1 MVRVAVIGSCSVD
14 LVVEAE
20 RRPAAGET
28 LFGTRFFTTC
38 GGKGANQAVAAARL
52 GAEVYMV
59 GAVGTDW
66 YGKTVLDNLRSAG
79 VDTTYV
85 AERDDVATG
94 TAHITLAEGDNS
106 ILVVP
111 GANFS
116 VTPAD
121 IDAAWSVLREAD
133 IVLLQHEIP
142 LATVRYAVL
151 RLAAAG
157 IDVVLNPAPA
167 AEIAPEVQ
175 QACRYITPNEHEMEL
190 MFPDGDIPQR
200 MRDKLVVTRGSAG
213 VDYDADGD
221 WVRVPAFAVTAVD
234 TTGAGDTF
242 CSAFGV
248 AIAEGKMPAEAIRFG
263 NAAAALAVTGF
274 GAQGAMPDRAK
285 VEALLC
291 NE

>member
-1 MVRVAVIGSCSVD
+1 MVRVAVIGSSSVD

-20 RRPAAGET
+20 RRPQAGET
-28 LFGTRFFTTC
+28 LFGMRFFTTC

-52 GAEVYMV
+52 GAQVHMV

-66 YGKTVLDNLRSAG
+66 YGKTVIDNLARAG

-85 AERDDVATG
+85 ARREEVATG

-111 GANFS
+111 AANFT

-121 IDAAWSVLREAD
+121 IDAAWEVLSQAD

-157 IDVVLNPAPA
+157 VDVVLNPAPA
-167 AEIAPEVQ
+167 DEIAPEVQ

-190 MFPDGDIPQR
+190 MFPDGDIPER
-200 MRDKLVVTRGSAG
+200 MRDKLIITRGSAG
-213 VDYDADGD
+213 VDYYANGD
-221 WVRVPAFAVTAVD
+221 WVRVPAFTVTAVD

-242 CSAFGV
+242 CSAFAV
-248 AIAEGKMPAEAIRFG
+248 ATAEGAAPAQAIRFA

-274 GAQGAMPDRAK
+274 GAQGAMPDRAA